1 MIRLRSSREENDT
14 DIPFDQDPFV
24 PQTISIA
31 STSTLGTGV
40 SVYLDN
46 SGALNNP
53 QSWDSNLKI
62 LSVEDGGAVEP
73 EVGAGQA
80 FYKLGFGHA
89 PILLG
94 GTEQVRVILEL
105 LVLRALQLRATLYTQ
120 LSSCSSA
127 VEDEIT
133 NQLGISSTK
142 ETALTA
148 QDGDNNLLLESVQAL
163 RGAQRNQLQ
172 LGIHGIRKVL
182 GTLNEEAD
190 KLESLQ
196 RLIGITTVSDIVK

>member
-1 MIRLRSSREENDT
+1 MIRLRSKLGGRKRY

-73 EVGAGQA
+73 EVGAGKVY
-80 FYKLGFGHA
+80 YKLGFGHA
-89 PILLG
+89 PIFNRWDRASEG
-94 GTEQVRVILEL
+94 DIRV
-105 LVLRALQLRATLYTQ
+105 LVLRACFTSLIHSTT
-120 LSSCSSA
+120 SCSE
-127 VEDEIT
+127 VEDNVT
-133 NQLGISSTK
+133 NQLASQ
-142 ETALTA
+142 A
-148 QDGDNNLLLESVQAL
+148 QKKLL
-163 RGAQRNQLQ
+163 
-172 LGIHGIRKVL
+172 
-182 GTLNEEAD
+182 
-190 KLESLQ
+190 
-196 RLIGITTVSDIVK
+196 